1 MKMNNYFVLLFFSS
15 IILLIFSLLGCIE
28 NWTGDKTIKIALGSP
43 QPTSIDPS
51 NFASADPIS
60 RNVFEAL
67 VYFDKNGELKPR
79 LATSWSFSDDNKVL
93 TMQLRKNVLFSS
105 GAPFTSKD
113 VVFSLNRNKLTNMGI
128 QDQLAKHFNQV
139 EAVDD
144 YTVKFIFNEPNAQF
158 LYQTCE
164 LLYIISEA
172 DINKAGEKAFVQ
184 NPIGTG
190 PYKFAE
196 WKAGQYIDMVVN
208 DKYWGDKSHVK
219 EGRVVFAQDDNTR
232 VNMLK
237 AGEVDMITN
246 PPWESIDS
254 LKKSGFNITKSPRA
268 NSIALTFSLINKGT
282 PWSDGRVRQAINY
295 CIDKDAII
303 TKLCYGVPEKLEW
316 MFGWELGFD
325 PSLQSAYPYNPQKA
339 KQLMIEAGYP
349 NGFEMQVIYTPNV
362 SNLKNVVDYITVS
375 LKQIGINCNL
385 IGLNLG
391 PEFFGKIRS
400 LHEDPEAK
408 AVAIWEIGG
417 PGNPD
422 PIMNLTSQY
431 YSGKASGLYNTLE
444 LDAIIEKG
452 LSTIDNKERKKLIQE
467 AYRIID
473 KDLPVIHI
481 FRSANVFV
489 TKQNLI
495 YTPLSGPQSTYS
507 ILPDIQIK
515 RTSPQ

>member
-1 MKMNNYFVLLFFSS
+1 MRTKLYLIIFLLFFS
-15 IILLIFSLLGCIE
+15 ITLLILSMPGCTE
-28 NWTGDKTIKIALGSP
+28 KRDEDNKIKIALGSP

-60 RNVFEAL
+60 RNVFESL
-67 VYFDKNGELKPR
+67 VYFNQNGELKPR
-79 LATSWSFSDDNKVL
+79 LATSWSFFDNNKVL
-93 TMQLRKNVLFSS
+93 IMELRKNVLFSS
-105 GAPFTSKD
+105 GAPFTSRD

-128 QDQLAKHFNQV
+128 QDQLQKGFNHV

-144 YTVKFIFNEPNAQF
+144 YSVKFVFDEPNAQF

-172 DINKAGEKAFVQ
+172 DFNKAGEKAFLQ

-196 WKAGQYIDMVVN
+196 WKAGQYIDMVAN
-208 DKYWGDKSHVK
+208 DKYWGDKPYVK

-254 LKKSGFNITKSPRA
+254 FKKSGFNITKFPRA
-268 NSIALTFSLINKGT
+268 NSIALTFSLKNKGT
-282 PWSDGRVRQAINY
+282 PWSDVRVRQAINY

-325 PSLQSAYPYNPQKA
+325 PSLKSAYPYSPQKA
-339 KQLMIEAGYP
+339 KELMKEAGYP

-362 SNLKNVVDYITVS
+362 PNLKNVVDYITVS

-431 YSGKASGLYNTLE
+431 YSGKASGLYNMPE

-452 LSTIDNKERKKLIQE
+452 LSTIDNKKREKLIHQ
-467 AYRIID
+467 AYKIID
-473 KDLPVIHI
+473 KDLPVIHL

-495 YTPLSGPQSTYS
+495 YKPLSGPQSTYS
-507 ILPDIQIK
+507 ILPDIETK
-515 RTSPQ
+515 